1 MEPDMSVQMLF
12 WSILAAATFILL
24 PIVLIRTMVVHL
36 RGRGSE
42 RRGTG
47 GITAGIGA
55 AMQEL
60 DRLTTRPSVEHKLE
74 TERPTLKRED
84 DSGGD

>member
-1 MEPDMSVQMLF
+1 MSLQLLF
-12 WSILAAATFILL
+12 WSMLAVATFILL

-47 GITAGIGA
+47 GISAGIGA
-55 AMQEL
+55 ALQEL
-60 DRLTTRPSVEHKLE
+60 DRLTTRPSIEHKVE
-74 TERPTLKRED
+74 TERTTLKRED
-84 DSGGD
+84 DSGSD

>member
-1 MEPDMSVQMLF
+1 MSAQAIF
-12 WSILAAATFILL
+12 WSIVAVAAIVVL
-24 PIVLIRTMVVHL
+24 PIVLIWTMVAHL

-47 GITAGIGA
+47 GFTAGIAA

-60 DRLTTRPSVEHKLE
+60 DRLTTRPSVEHTLK

-84 DSGGD
+84 DSGSDER

>member
-1 MEPDMSVQMLF
+1 MTLRLIF
-12 WSILAAATFILL
+12 WSILAVVTLVILPILL
-24 PIVLIRTMVVHL
+24 IWTMINHL

-47 GITAGIGA
+47 GITAGIAG

-60 DRLTTRPSVEHKLE
+60 DRITTRPSVEHKVE
-74 TERPTLKRED
+74 AERPILKRED
-84 DSGGD
+84 DSDGE

>member
-1 MEPDMSVQMLF
+1 MSVQAIF
-12 WSILAAATFILL
+12 WTILAVAVLVIV
-24 PIVLIRTMVVHL
+24 PIALVWSMVDYF

-47 GITAGIGA
+47 GITAGIAG

-60 DRLTTRPSVEHKLE
+60 DRLTRPSVEHKVE
-74 TERPTLKRED
+74 TEQPVLKRRN